1 MKHTGALLGIGL
13 LALFAATAWGQEV
26 EQKKAVD
33 VSGAWEIT
41 SESPR
46 GTMTRNVTFKQDGS
60 ELTGSVETQGG
71 PVPIQKGSV
80 DGNKIS
86 FTIVMSRGGN
96 EFEMTYTGTVDGDT
110 AKGTFQT
117 PRGEVPWTAKRI
129 KKES

>member
-1 MKHTGALLGIGL
+1 MKHTRALLGIGL

-33 VSGAWEIT
+33 VSGNWEIT

-46 GTMTRNVTFKQDGS
+46 GTMTRNVTFTQEGS
-60 ELTGSVETQGG
+60 KLTGSIETRDGS
-71 PVPIQKGSV
+71 VPIQKGSV

-86 FTIVMSRGGN
+86 FTVVMSRGGN
-96 EFEMTYTGTVDGDT
+96 NFEMTYTGTVDGDT

-117 PRGEVPWTAKRI
+117 PRGEVPWTGKRI